1 MNMSIG
7 QGYTLVT
14 PMHVANMIAMVC
26 NEGKIYKPHLL
37 KEIRDGSTNKTI
49 EVIKPQVLHQSNIDQ
64 AVWREVQR
72 DLRYVITDGTAN
84 YPMNNKKYKLAG
96 KTGTAEVNGVKENHW
111 HSWMAAYGPY
121 DAPVEEQYVVVVIV
135 EAVNDWEWWAPYCT
149 NIIFQGILANQ
160 NYDQAITEL
169 GFKYLIKAR
178 QRQE

>member
-1 MNMSIG
+1 
-7 QGYTLVT
+7 
-14 PMHVANMIAMVC
+14 
-26 NEGKIYKPHLL
+26 
-37 KEIRDGSTNKTI
+37 
-49 EVIKPQVLHQSNIDQ
+49 
-64 AVWREVQR
+64 
-72 DLRYVITDGTAN
+72 
-84 YPMNNKKYKLAG
+84 MNNKKYKLAG